1 MNLKVLA
8 VLTIIAFLIICILAF
23 IFNIPVAYVPNN
35 ASNTEFITYHII
47 FVSVEVFI
55 LTSLFMNM
63 IKNSDLEISDILL
76 FFKK

>member
-8 VLTIIAFLIICILAF
+8 VLTIVAFLIICVFAF

-35 ASNTEFITYHII
+35 ATNTEFITYHIL
-47 FVSVEVFI
+47 FVSLEVFI

-63 IKNSDLEISDILL
+63 IKNSDLEISDIIL